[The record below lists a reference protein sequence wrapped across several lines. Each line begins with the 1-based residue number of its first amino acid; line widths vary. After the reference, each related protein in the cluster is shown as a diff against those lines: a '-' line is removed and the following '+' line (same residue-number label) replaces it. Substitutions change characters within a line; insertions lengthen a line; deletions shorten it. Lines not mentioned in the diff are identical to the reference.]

1 MESGELR
8 GRSFFLTALVEYD
21 ARPGPARDELVT
33 PRIRWEEPF
42 TRLWSGAED
51 LGHVRS
57 GVDGSQLF
65 FEIAG
70 LIAAATLESKLR
82 DDTSAFDRARAGVAA
97 RLDPLLT

>member
-1 MESGELR
+1 M
-8 GRSFFLTALVEYD
+8 
-21 ARPGPARDELVT
+21 
-33 PRIRWEEPF
+33 PF

-70 LIAAATLESKLR
+70 LIAAATLESKIR
-82 DDTSAFDRARAGVAA
+82 DDTRPSTGPERVSPAWIRSSPERLRSVHLSGVKTVE
-97 RLDPLLT
+97 PG